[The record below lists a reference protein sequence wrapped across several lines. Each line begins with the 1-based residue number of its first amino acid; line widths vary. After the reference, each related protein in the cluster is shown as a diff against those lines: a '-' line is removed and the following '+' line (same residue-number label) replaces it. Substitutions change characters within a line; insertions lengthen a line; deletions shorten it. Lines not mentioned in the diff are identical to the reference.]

1 MTTMFFEDMTSP
13 QKHFYPRQ
21 STLKVRGSLSSEAF
35 VMQLPFNTLRRAILL
50 AAALLAAPSPAHAV
64 DSATRAAAR
73 DLGYEGVQ
81 AYQGGDYQ
89 TATDRLERAYDVL
102 RAPSL
107 ALWSARALE
116 KTGKLVEASERYL
129 EATRLPEDSGGD
141 PAVQQKAKQEAAAE
155 RKELLPRIPKL
166 VVEVDGVEARRVE
179 LTVAGESVKSALI
192 GTPRPTNPGQVEVI
206 GRVGNAIAKQVVT
219 LTEGERESVLLS
231 FDPSTLPSEVDDGSQ
246 QPAAP
251 TATTV
256 ATPEDRPA
264 SGSWQRTAGW
274 IGIAVGAAGVVV
286 GGVTAGILAGKQGDL
301 DCPDNVCPASQED
314 AMASYNNLRPV
325 SSAAFVAGGI
335 LAAAGV
341 TLLLTAPSAEQS
353 ASITPYV
360 GWASAGVTGTF

>member
-1 MTTMFFEDMTSP
+1 
-13 QKHFYPRQ
+13 
-21 STLKVRGSLSSEAF
+21 
-35 VMQLPFNTLRRAILL
+35 MQPSFNTLHRTMLL
-50 AAALLAAPSPAHAV
+50 AALLAIPFPAHAV
-64 DSATRAAAR
+64 DSSTRAAAR
-73 DLGYEGVQ
+73 DLGNEGVQ

-116 KTGKLVEASERYL
+116 KVGKLVEASERYL

-141 PAVQQKAKQEAAAE
+141 PTVQEKAKQEAAAE

-166 VVEVDGVEARRVE
+166 VVEVEGVEARRVE
-179 LTVAGESVKSALI
+179 LTIAGESVKSALI

-206 GRVGNAIAKQVVT
+206 GRVGTAVAKQVVT

-231 FDPSTLPSEVDDGSQ
+231 FDPSTLPSEMDDESAQ
-246 QPAAP
+246 TDAAAP
-251 TATTV
+251 TATTL
-256 ATPEDRPA
+256 ATPEDQPA

-274 IGIAVGAAGVVV
+274 IGIGLGAAGVVV
-286 GGVTAGILAGKQGDL
+286 GGVTAGILVAKQGDL
-301 DCPDNVCPASQED
+301 DCPDNACPASQED
-314 AMASYNNLRPV
+314 AMASYNDLRPV
-325 SSAAFVAGGI
+325 SSAAFIAGGI